1 MLNSW
6 LRQLVF
12 IAGVALASAC
22 AAQTINPYL
31 VGDPLAAAPLAE
43 SLTAIAAKLEAAGFT
58 VIGRHQPKGIGTHG
72 ALVVT
77 DDGILDAVRKVG
89 GATVVGA
96 AVRVGVSDQGV
107 VTYMNP
113 EYWYRAYFRDDYPKA
128 EPAVSALT
136 ARLAGALGSNG
147 GTGGKEDV
155 EDLAEYRYMMGMERF
170 DDDDNLLHTAASF
183 DEAVRTIRANLAAG
197 TGDTAQVYE
206 IVMPEQQLAVFGVA
220 LNEPKRGEVW
230 WVNKIGVDNVAALPY
245 EIYVVGNT
253 SNALYARY
261 RLALSWPSLGMGT
274 FMGISK
280 APGIIRDTLAEV
292 AGATED
298 E

>member
-6 LRQLVF
+6 SRHLIF
-12 IAGVALASAC
+12 IASITLASAC

-31 VGDPLAAAPLAE
+31 VGDTLVAAPVAE
-43 SLTAIAAKLEAAGFT
+43 ALTATAAKLEASGFT
-58 VIGRHQPKGIGTHG
+58 VIGRHQPKGIASHG

-77 DDGILDAVRKVG
+77 DDGILDAVRSVG

-96 AVRVGVSDQGV
+96 AIRVGVSDQGV

-113 EYWYRAYFRDDYPKA
+113 EYWYRAYFRDDYPQV

-136 ARLAGALGSNG
+136 VKLAGALGSNG
-147 GTGGKEDV
+147 GTGGEEDA
-155 EDLAEYRYMMGMERF
+155 EDLAEYHYMMGMERF
-170 DDDDNLLHTAASF
+170 DDEENLLHTAASF
-183 DEAVRTIRANLAAG
+183 DEAVQTIRANLIKG

-245 EIYVVGNT
+245 EVYVVGNT

-261 RLALSWPSLGMGT
+261 RLALAWPSLGMGT